1 MTETP
6 LPYWRLSA
14 FYFFYF
20 AILGVYV
27 PFWPLY
33 LHSLGFS
40 AQEIGFLVAIPM
52 ATKVLGPNLWGWI
65 ADRLG
70 AHLLAVRVGSVVAAI
85 GFAPLLWLNSFGGIG
100 LALAFSTFFWNAA
113 LPQQEVITLEHLA
126 RRGSPDG
133 EGYGRIRLWG
143 SVGFIGTVLGIA
155 PMVAAF
161 GISIV
166 VPICLGLYVL
176 MAASSFVTP
185 NTTVTMPGPSGASL
199 WKVVKSPYVI
209 SILLACF
216 FIQVSHG
223 AYYGFFSLHL
233 KHHGYNEAL
242 IGLIWALGV
251 FAEIG
256 VFLWMDALFRRFSL
270 QKLLMVSA
278 VATAVRWQIVAWLAD
293 ISWILVP
300 SQLLHL
306 ATFGIYHAVAI
317 QLVRRCF
324 PKVLQGQGQ
333 ALYSSVSFGLGGAVG
348 AWISGQLWAGYSP
361 AMTWMAAS
369 FSGLLAVA
377 VVYFGVRKSA
387 VKST

>member
-1 MTETP
+1 MTKAP

-33 LHSLGFS
+33 LHSLGFD

-52 ATKVLGPNLWGWI
+52 ATKVVGPNIWGWL
-65 ADRLG
+65 ADRLQ
-70 AHLLAVRVGSVVAAI
+70 AHLLAVRLGSVVAAI
-85 GFAPLLWLNSFGGIG
+85 GFAPLIWLDNFSTIG
-100 LALAFSTFFWNAA
+100 LALTFSTFFWNAA

-126 RRGSPDG
+126 RRGASEG
-133 EGYGRIRLWG
+133 QGYGKIRLWG
-143 SVGFIGTVLGIA
+143 SVGFITTVIGIA
-155 PMVAAF
+155 PIVAAY
-161 GISIV
+161 GIAII
-166 VPICLGLYVL
+166 VPICLGLYAC
-176 MAASSFVTP
+176 MALSSFVTP
-185 NTTVTMPGPSGASL
+185 STKINTSGPS
-199 WKVVKSPYVI
+199 KVSIWSVLKSPYVI

-233 KHHGYNEAL
+233 KHFGYSETL

-256 VFLWMDALFRRFSL
+256 VFFWMDALFRRFSL

-278 VATAVRWQIVAWLAD
+278 LATAARWQIAAWLVD
-293 ISWILVP
+293 YSWILIP

-317 QLVRRCF
+317 QLVRRSF

-333 ALYSSVSFGLGGAVG
+333 ALYGSVSFGLGGAVG
-348 AWISGQLWAGYSP
+348 AWISGQLWAAYPPSY
-361 AMTWMAAS
+361 TWMAAS
-369 FSGLLAVA
+369 FSGLLAMA
-377 VVYFGVRKSA
+377 AVYFSMRQSA
-387 VKST
+387 SASH